1 MKTTSRVLL
10 ISLGL
15 FLIDMI
21 SVPVGYYSS
30 VPEVRGQTESGEGA
44 GKTDYITDDGIVHFQ
59 SHTDLIELVTAMS
72 EIKGEAY
79 VIDGSVPPKDISI
92 ITPEGGMK
100 KEDAIVFFDTVLRM
114 NGLAVVKADGVN
126 KVVNSS
132 GVKGESTPVETDKQ
146 N

>member
-1 MKTTSRVLL
+1 MIYRVIL

-15 FLIDMI
+15 FLMDII
-21 SVPVGYYSS
+21 TVPADYYSP
-30 VPEVRGQTESGEGA
+30 VREVRGQTEPGEAA
-44 GKTDYITDDGIVHFQ
+44 GRTDYIADDGIVHFQ
-59 SHTDLIELVTAMS
+59 SHTDLIDLITAMS

-100 KEDAIVFFDTVLRM
+100 REDAIIFFDTVLRI
-114 NGLAVVKADGVN
+114 NGLAVVKSDGVN

-132 GVKGESTPVETDKQ
+132 DVKGESTPVQTDKQ